1 MNWVTIKNI
10 IFLVTGML
18 LTANITMAAD
28 FTDNGDQTIT
38 DNRTDLIWQKE
49 DASTTRN
56 WEGAIT
62 YCEGLTLASQS
73 DWRLPNIRELESIV
87 DDSTCSP
94 AIDSTYFPNTNSS
107 EYWSSTT
114 NAGGTSDAWHV
125 DFSDGGVDYN
135 DKGDRYY
142 VRCVRGGQ

>member
-1 MNWVTIKNI
+1 MNLVIIKNI
-10 IFLVTGML
+10 VCLVTGIL
-18 LTANITMAAD
+18 LIANLAMAAD
-28 FTDNGDQTIT
+28 YTDNGDQTIT

-49 DASTTRN
+49 DDNTTRN

-87 DDSTCSP
+87 KDSTYSP
-94 AIDSTYFPNTNSS
+94 AIDTTWFPNTDSS
-107 EYWSSTT
+107 DYWASTT
-114 NAGGTSDAWHV
+114 GASNTSYAWHV
-125 DFSDGGVDYN
+125 YFDYGYVYGSNKSDN
-135 DKGDRYY
+135 NY